1 MLVLGPEFEQAIIAA
16 AEVQGLNLEPGSL
29 RIDTITLPDTTV
41 RFTLVLQ
48 VPGSVVKQA
57 ASAVLA
63 G

>member
-1 MLVLGPEFEQAIIAA
+1 MLVLGTAFEQAIIAA
-16 AEVQGLNLEPGSL
+16 AGLEGLNLEPGSL
-29 RIDTITLPDTTV
+29 RVDTITEPETTV